1 MRNHFHLL
9 IETPRANLAL
19 QSFGW
24 SSYGQ
29 YLRPGGRRLAWL
41 RADRLL
47 GEHGIPKD
55 SAAGRQGVFAWVRP
69 PAYLLSTLRVDCA
82 SGQGLAEEVELPLAS
97 RVRFQSEAAASW
109 LEEGS
114 DFCQAS

>member
-1 MRNHFHLL
+1 MASISQN
-9 IETPRANLAL
+9 
-19 QSFGW
+19 
-24 SSYGQ
+24 
-29 YLRPGGRRLAWL
+29 RLGCVAYH
-41 RADRLL
+41 AV
-47 GEHGIPKD
+47 
-55 SAAGRQGVFAWVRP
+55 AGVFAWVRP

-82 SGQGLAEEVELPLAS
+82 SGQGLAEEVELALAS